1 MSKKTTEPKLEPQS
15 EPVFT
20 DGLLCPSCRY
30 KMRVYMTRPLTG
42 AVYRQRICDRC
53 GTRAHTEEKQI

>member
-1 MSKKTTEPKLEPQS
+1 MKKTTEPKLEPQP
-15 EPVFT
+15 EPAPT
-20 DGLLCPSCRY
+20 EGLLCPACRW

-53 GTRAHTEEKQI
+53 GTRAHTEEREI

>member
-1 MSKKTTEPKLEPQS
+1 MKKTTEPKLEPQL
-15 EPVFT
+15 EPAPT
-20 DGLLCPSCRY
+20 EGLLCPACRW

-53 GTRAHTEEKQI
+53 GTRAHTEEREI